1 MQEKKQRDENLVAQ
15 HFKRPSNR
23 VPSDRAE
30 QNYAGLR
37 RESNEKGMEQKP
49 AGRQI
54 QEGPEETVKEARQE
68 VAAAR
73 VPWYRAVKRGHIL
86 IGLYAL
92 QLLLFGL
99 LASFVYYHPVLG
111 IDVQITRDFQADQS
125 PWLRDTMM
133 AVSFIGNE
141 QLLSTALV
149 ILAAVIFWIVR
160 LYLEALLIVVV
171 SATSALLNELIKL
184 IVERPR
190 PTANLVEVIQKAG
203 GKSFPSGH
211 VMAYIAFWGLLFS
224 LGVILFKGNRWWRIA
239 LLIVP
244 ALFVVLVGPSRIYL
258 GDHWATDVLGAY
270 LIGGAWLWLWLWVYL
285 KLKAKGV
292 LAPKSRRHRPESEAA
307 AHDRG

>member
-15 HFKRPSNR
+15 HFREPSNKVR
-23 VPSDRAE
+23 SNKVE

-37 RESNEKGMEQKP
+37 RKSNEKGMEQKP
-49 AGRQI
+49 GGERI
-54 QEGPEETVKEARQE
+54 SEGPEEAVKEARQE

-111 IDVQITRDFQADQS
+111 VDVQITREFQENQS
-125 PWLRDTMM
+125 PWLRDLMI
-133 AVSFIGNE
+133 AVSFIGNQ
-141 QLLSTALV
+141 QLLSAGLV
-149 ILAAVIFWIVR
+149 LLAAVIFWIVR
-160 LYLEALLIVVV
+160 LRLEALLIVVV
-171 SATSALLNELIKL
+171 SATSALLNALIKL

-190 PTANLVEVIQKAG
+190 PTANLVEVIQRAG

-258 GDHWATDVLGAY
+258 GDHWATDVLGGY
-270 LIGGAWLWLWLWVYL
+270 LIGGAWLWLWLWIYL
-285 KLKAKGV
+285 RLKARGV
-292 LAPKSRRHRPESEAA
+292 LAPKSRRQRHEEAEVA
-307 AHDRG
+307 VRDR